1 MAPSSRASSTRSATF
16 PLNRADSNLAQRLS
30 FLQFDSKA
38 AEPTAND
45 FQRVQELM
53 LQNRPSAKRSSTL
66 DYKDANQA
74 LSIVA
79 QGRVPNATPGMINAL
94 VKSGADVSVAR
105 RKSDN
110 ILKMFKGEN
119 QEEVRSDV
127 LPVATRNCSDDVVF
141 ALALHADKIS
151 LNQALPVAITTNSH
165 VKASI
170 LLARGADASPLC
182 TAFLD
187 VVARDNHEMA
197 EILLKEVNGACQSC
211 RNKALVHTAK
221 MRFPVTAQ
229 KLLSRGADVKFDNG
243 AALRAA
249 IHSGADDIAFQIAS
263 HPSIMGQAVLLDAV
277 VSDAYNYK
285 KYSLLPVLFQ
295 AGAKGNTTDEMVIN
309 AVNSQQLD
317 LIKDLVQQGA
327 LSALS
332 SMAVGTCLRSSIN
345 VSRLDILQALLAGKP
360 SPEIMAEA
368 LKQTH
373 SISKLDYVYQVV
385 DLLLRSGLAGHES
398 VSDALLYTVNRTVSA
413 SDERVHLNLFQ
424 LLLASGAADVNFH
437 GGKAIVDTV
446 SRAHVNILSLLLQA
460 KYRVSTDSLAAAL
473 TPAIGVKPDD
483 VKIRVIEMLLGKT
496 STAGPMGATVTPQD
510 RQRLISVAMSAATQY
525 LDMKVLQL
533 LASLTTSVDPFS
545 TAVTTLVHRTNG
557 WSSIQGLV
565 VMHFLL
571 EHGASGQGVEDAYL
585 KAAQA
590 HTYEAVNLLEPVV
603 DPKIRLKA
611 LGRLTSSSPKWIE
624 HKNLWLL
631 QLLCDGGCQG
641 DSINAALL
649 QAVAIVS
656 KGDGSIA
663 ALHVL
668 LDSSANVNYQ
678 NGDALRV
685 AATSGAV
692 EALEIMMRYGASSNS
707 IANAIHNAISALLTE
722 KRALKVIDTL
732 VHEME
737 ANKPG
742 VKLDLRSTKQ
752 GQAPILV
759 TCLSVHRKSAL
770 LVKRLGELG
779 CDADEQFTATIHE
792 YQNVGQEVTTVLI
805 WALSPVSAGQI
816 SSEVIA
822 ALIESKANVNYATSN
837 SKTTP
842 LILAARYGRH
852 DIVKK
857 LLIAKARPTTR
868 DSFNCTALYYAAQ
881 LGHFE
886 VVKLLVKA
894 KSLVNDGSLH
904 EAARNLHSDVV
915 AALISGGHDPNFR
928 SSRPEHKG
936 RNALEEVC
944 LLADG
949 SRNQTRLEETLM
961 GIADGKAKVLTPN
974 GDRNCLFLAFDN
986 PRPIPVTSIVLDRI
1000 MWRDLN
1006 DEKNVFIREVRE
1018 TGTKIFYS
1026 PPMFLRKGLAGC
1038 DPSHINHLLKLLHEK
1053 QCVDRYYA
1061 EFGPGDDGMFQPED
1075 AVGVP
1080 VAIAR
1085 EEKKRRAD
1093 AEKRR
1098 AEAEEH
1104 QRKLQRQQ
1112 QEAEHKVQVDGWVQH
1127 QKRTQASLAH
1137 QSKMQQQEQIKNQQ
1151 LRAMQQKQAMKKTK

>member
-1 MAPSSRASSTRSATF
+1 MPPSSRASSTKSATF

-53 LQNRPSAKRSSTL
+53 LQSRPSTKRSSTL

-74 LSIVA
+74 LSMVA
-79 QGRVPNATPGMINAL
+79 QGRVPNTTPGMINAL

-151 LNQALPVAITTNSH
+151 LNQALPAAITANSH

-182 TAFLD
+182 AAFLD
-187 VVARDNHEMA
+187 VIARDNHEMA
-197 EILLKEVNGACQSC
+197 EILLKEVNGACQRC
-211 RNKALVHTAK
+211 RNKGLVHTAR

-229 KLLSRGADVKFDNG
+229 KLLARGADVKYDNG

-263 HPSIMGQAVLLDAV
+263 HPSIMSQAVLLDAA

-295 AGAKGNTTDEMVIN
+295 AGAKGNTTDEMAIS

-332 SMAVGTCLRSSIN
+332 RKAVGTCLRSSIN
-345 VSRLDILQALLAGKP
+345 VSRLDILQALLAGRP
-360 SPEIMAEA
+360 SPEVMAEA
-368 LKQTH
+368 LNQTH

-385 DLLLRSGLAGHES
+385 DLLLRSGLAGHGS
-398 VSDALLYTVNRTVSA
+398 VSDALLYTIKRTVSS
-413 SDERVHLNLFQ
+413 SDEQVHLNLVH
-424 LLLASGAADVNFH
+424 LLLASGAADVNVH
-437 GGKAIVDTV
+437 GGKAIVDTA
-446 SRAHVNILSLLLQA
+446 SRAQVNVLSLLLQA
-460 KYRVSTDSLAAAL
+460 KYRVSTESLAAAL

-483 VKIRVIEMLLGKT
+483 IKIRVIEMLLGKT
-496 STAGPMGATVTPQD
+496 STAGPTGATVTPQD
-510 RQRLISVAMSAATQY
+510 RQRLISVAMSAAAQY

-545 TAVTTLVHRTNG
+545 TAVTTLVHKTNG

-585 KAAQA
+585 KAALA

-603 DPKIRLKA
+603 NPSIRMKA
-611 LGRLTSSSPKWIE
+611 LGRLTSASPRWIE
-624 HKNLWLL
+624 QKNLWLL
-631 QLLCDGGCQG
+631 QLLCDGGCKG
-641 DSINAALL
+641 DSIDAALL
-649 QAVAIVS
+649 QAVTIVS

-692 EALEIMMRYGASSNS
+692 EALEIMMRYSASSNS
-707 IANAIHNAISALLTE
+707 IANAIHGTISALLTE
-722 KRALKVIDTL
+722 KRALK
-732 VHEME
+732 
-737 ANKPG
+737 AKKPS
-742 VKLDLRSTKQ
+742 VKLDLRNTRQ

-770 LVKRLGELG
+770 LVKRLEELG

-792 YQNVGQEVTTVLI
+792 YQNVGQEVTNVLT

-816 SSEVIA
+816 SSEVIV
-822 ALIESKANVNYATSN
+822 ALIESKASTSNVNYATSN

-857 LLIAKARPTTR
+857 LLIAKARPTAR

-881 LGHFE
+881 LGHLE

-949 SRNQTRLEETLM
+949 SRNQTRLEETMM

-986 PRPIPVTSIVLDRI
+986 PHPIPVTSIVLDRI

-1026 PPMFLRKGLAGC
+1026 PSMFLRKGLAGC
-1038 DPSHINHLLKLLHEK
+1038 NPRHINHLLKLLHDK

-1080 VAIAR
+1080 LAIAR

-1127 QKRTQASLAH
+1127 QKRTQANLAH
-1137 QSKMQQQEQIKNQQ
+1137 QSKMQQQEQIRNQ
-1151 LRAMQQKQAMKKTK
+1151 